1 MRAVEVRGSGPGNPV
16 ASPRSHGVP
25 RRDVLAAFTSALQAK
40 PQAVQTKR
48 AWLSRDSA
56 STCPHAEHRW
66 LVNAGLIFSTR
77 PGALSSSRRTRS
89 PNPTVRISR
98 LSPDLAW
105 TFLPGFPAV
114 PLAERVMFLIWRS
127 STLIRSNRRTMP
139 VLGFSAQSCACP
151 SRGPS
156 TGRRRASPVL
166 DGWSPAWRG
175 RAFVPGVVASSA
187 PAWPGRERAAIHPS
201 TGRRTPRPLCLCLP
215 PRWYRALRWPR
226 ELRRTRHASARRGQ
240 RSPDKTSCRPVSR
253 GTSGTAPTRPS
264 EPRLHRSSG

>member
-1 MRAVEVRGSGPGNPV
+1 MGRATPSPPRAVTAYP
-16 ASPRSHGVP
+16 AAMF
-25 RRDVLAAFTSALQAK
+25 LAAFTSALQAK
-40 PQAVQTKR
+40 RQAVQTKR

-89 PNPTVRISR
+89 PQPDRRISR

-139 VLGFSAQSCACP
+139 VLAFSAQSLRLSVSRALNLATASLTCP
-151 SRGPS
+151 
-156 TGRRRASPVL
+156 RRLEPRLARASLRSSRRSLFRSRLARPGARSNSPV
-166 DGWSPAWRG
+166 D
-175 RAFVPGVVASSA
+175 RAADTATPRSMPTTSVVPG
-187 PAWPGRERAAIHPS
+187 AAM
-201 TGRRTPRPLCLCLP
+201 
-215 PRWYRALRWPR
+215 A
-226 ELRRTRHASARRGQ
+226 
-240 RSPDKTSCRPVSR
+240 
-253 GTSGTAPTRPS
+253 SGTAANATCQRPARSRVTR
-264 EPRLHRSSG
+264 